1 MQRVARLLNAWFVDY
16 DTLVNPPQ
24 LVSGREVIHAL
35 HLNPGPRVGELLE
48 RVREA
53 QVQGLVHTHQEAMAY
68 LHAQA
73 ANQLP

>member
-68 LHAQA
+68 LQVQA
-73 ANQLP
+73 ANPLS